1 MIFAAY
7 SFSLLLLVDVDN
19 NNNHDDKNVV
29 SELLKMCG
37 SNLGI

>member
-7 SFSLLLLVDVDN
+7 SFSLLLLVAVD

>member
-7 SFSLLLLVDVDN
+7 SFILLLLDTVDT
-19 NNNHDDKNVV
+19 NNHDDKNAI

-37 SNLGI
+37 ANIGI